1 MKKVYKKEEGE
12 IEDTETET
20 ETVSTQSQNIH
31 FKPQSFQG
39 TNDGSFLAQTFLLRL
54 DSLNALVRRR
64 SSLSL
69 QRIFANPTQECQTLQ
84 HQPTVSQET
93 NIVHSIENNATS
105 NHSLATRDSTLPQ
118 TDAGRR
124 LELLF
129 ERYRAESEDNPK
141 EKRDSKKRRGL
152 NRTQV
157 KRGERRKI
165 SIQTLQNQ
173 LTGISTRNMSRSA
186 NTVQFRLKRNNGKII
201 QNRAQIDEV
210 ADEEFPISI
219 DEHEMNPDLLLTLS
233 CEKLFIDRGKR
244 LLKAVVLHE
253 ISKKLFVLMYW
264 FIHCRFFQV
273 RDEYGNQYCL
283 ICSEQNLTLSFM
295 PIEKLEL

>member
-12 IEDTETET
+12 IEDTET

-39 TNDGSFLAQTFLLRL
+39 INDGSFLAQTFLQRL

-84 HQPTVSQET
+84 HQPTISQEI
-93 NIVHSIENNATS
+93 NIAHSIENNATS
-105 NHSLATRDSTLPQ
+105 NHSLATRDLTLPQ

-129 ERYRAESEDNPK
+129 ERYRAESEDDPK
-141 EKRDSKKRRGL
+141 AKKESKNRRGL
-152 NRTQV
+152 NRAQV
-157 KRGERRKI
+157 KRGERRKK

-173 LTGISTRNMSRSA
+173 LTGISTRYLSRSA
-186 NTVQFRLKRNNGKII
+186 NTVQFRLKRNNGKSI
-201 QNRAQIDEV
+201 QNKAQTDEV

-233 CEKLFIDRGKR
+233 CEKLAIDRGNR

-273 RDEYGNQYCL
+273 RDKHCDQYCL
-283 ICSEQNLTLSFM
+283 ICSERNLTLSFT